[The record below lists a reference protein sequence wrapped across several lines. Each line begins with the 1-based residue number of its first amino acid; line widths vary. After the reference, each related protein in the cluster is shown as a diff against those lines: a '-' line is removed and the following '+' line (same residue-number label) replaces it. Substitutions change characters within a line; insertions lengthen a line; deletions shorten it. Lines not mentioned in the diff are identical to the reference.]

1 MRGARA
7 LGVGVLLLGVLSSAL
22 ASRRLGV
29 DYASLHLMADGIANG
44 THIYDPAVQK
54 ELFATRYEIGA
65 PPGMFYPPAT
75 GFAMLPFAFL
85 PYRLGMLVWLALLVV
100 AVVFGVRILL
110 SLVAPKFASLWPL
123 VAGLALLSASV
134 RWGMTA
140 LQGAPLL
147 LGLLCVLI
155 SALHT
160 NRPRLALAVAV
171 FATAF
176 KITLAVP
183 FLGLLLL
190 RRRYTAVAAA
200 VGGWVA
206 LNVAGFARIGGLAA
220 YRTYQANMRVV
231 EALGNINTP
240 DPFEFKSIPRVDWTY
255 LFHGLGHNL
264 LVARVLSLLLA
275 GVTALW
281 LLREGRRARDP
292 GALSVTTVFVTPLV
306 CLGSLAVYHHHYDL
320 SLLLVPLLL
329 TLFGAARVR
338 RPLRALWAMAPL
350 LFLILLAPVGKAQS
364 IMLQRFGMT
373 GLGWVRLMFPLA
385 VSLTLMGSLTVL
397 RRRLDEAAAEDDVML
412 MSAMV
417 RP

>member
-1 MRGARA
+1 M
-7 LGVGVLLLGVLSSAL
+7 
-22 ASRRLGV
+22 
-29 DYASLHLMADGIANG
+29 
-44 THIYDPAVQK
+44 
-54 ELFATRYEIGA
+54 
-65 PPGMFYPPAT
+65 
-75 GFAMLPFAFL
+75 
-85 PYRLGMLVWLALLVV
+85 
-100 AVVFGVRILL
+100 
-110 SLVAPKFASLWPL
+110 
-123 VAGLALLSASV
+123 
-134 RWGMTA
+134 
-140 LQGAPLL
+140 
-147 LGLLCVLI
+147 
-155 SALHT
+155 
-160 NRPRLALAVAV
+160 
-171 FATAF
+171 
-176 KITLAVP
+176 
-183 FLGLLLL
+183 
-190 RRRYTAVAAA
+190 
-200 VGGWVA
+200 
-206 LNVAGFARIGGLAA
+206 
-220 YRTYQANMRVV
+220 
-231 EALGNINTP
+231 
-240 DPFEFKSIPRVDWTY
+240 
-255 LFHGLGHNL
+255 
-264 LVARVLSLLLA
+264 LSLLLA